1 MNNIRRKKINKLYE
15 QLEEI
20 RAALEEIA
28 EEEEEAFNNI
38 PESLEGT
45 ERYEKAEEAN
55 DNLQE
60 AISSFDELMDY
71 LLYAIE

>member
-1 MNNIRRKKINKLYE
+1 MNKLRRKAINKLYE

-20 RAALEEIA
+20 REAITEIA

-45 ERYEKAEEAN
+45 ERYEAAEAAN
-55 DNLQE
+55 DNLQS
-60 AISSFDELMDY
+60 ALDSFDELMDY
-71 LLYAIE
+71 LLEAIV

>member
-1 MNNIRRKKINKLYE
+1 MNNIRRKKIAKLQE

-20 RAALEEIA
+20 KSLLEEIA

-45 ERYEKAEEAN
+45 ERYEMAEAAN
-55 DNLQE
+55 DNLAS
-60 AISSFDELMDY
+60 AIDSFDELLEY
-71 LLYAIE
+71 LEEAVV